1 MVSTAT
7 AKNANAKRVAQY
19 KFKNPNNAKKNKLK
33 ETVARALKRLSDP
46 KYDEA
51 QKERDR
57 IRKKKQRADKK
68 KSSQSKDPASMA
80 QVDSSSSTP
89 SNSGSSSTSPVMSFG
104 SSTEDSFACSSYGES
119 SSSPPTDGSFARPLD
134 VNMTVNLDE
143 AFMDISDLDESSPS
157 IPPLESSTPDRL
169 TVRIPLRDKS
179 YSLNISRQAKYGQMT
194 RKKNNKEKSLEI
206 QNLRES
212 LGRSEDENFEKDL
225 KIAELNN
232 QIRNILGENEAL
244 KDKLDHADDWIKTTY
259 KYMTPIGR
267 SELRNGA
274 FLARE
279 EFPKGTLSRIR
290 NNTGLNLSKSPTAS
304 TTEDTALSKAVKH
317 FAMENSSEVP
327 DMKAAKKG
335 IRYFYCYKYVLWIQ
349 FKSSQQDISYSQFCS
364 YWPQNI
370 IKPKIEDFG
379 SCKCIP
385 CENSQLLV
393 SALKR
398 QEFLSREHE
407 LDLMIKD
414 MRAGDNTF
422 EEQFKADLNNLK
434 TSDKKDQTVSFLSWQ
449 KVQKE
454 GAKRDVVH
462 RIQKTVICSQAAA
475 QMEELYENLKNHL
488 NRNCEIK
495 KTIKERRESVMAS
508 DDQAFIHMDWA
519 ENLEIKTPGEVQSAF
534 FSHTSV
540 SLHTSYLYSKEDS
553 GGSVSLSDSSNHKAE
568 SIIVALRPMIQK
580 LVDRGI
586 KHIVC
591 VSDSPT
597 SQYRNCKM
605 VWLVKE
611 LAVYHQITIEWLYT
625 EAGHGKSC
633 CDGIGGTIKSLLRD
647 LLAFNTS
654 HVVSCAKDVLG
665 LIEPHTTIDLS
676 WHDSKDIEDV
686 QKTLPSLGSLVGAL
700 KIHKLDFDVLGNI
713 KAKSLPSD
721 PISSVVKLKILRN
734 NNNRRIP
741 DANVE

>member
-19 KFKNPNNAKKNKLK
+19 KFKNPDKAKKNKLK
-33 ETVARALKRLSDP
+33 ESVAKAFKRLTDP
-46 KYDEA
+46 KYAEA
-51 QKERDR
+51 QREKDR
-57 IRKKKQRADKK
+57 IRKKKLRADKK
-68 KSSQSKDPASMA
+68 KSSQSTESASIF
-80 QVDSSSSTP
+80 QVDSSTST
-89 SNSGSSSTSPVMSFG
+89 SGRSGSSSSSPVMSFG
-104 SSTEDSFACSSYGES
+104 SSNEDSFACSSYGES
-119 SSSPPTDGSFARPLD
+119 TSSPPADESFARPLD
-134 VNMTVNLDE
+134 VNIPVNLDE
-143 AFMDISDLDESSPS
+143 AFMDVSDLDESSPS
-157 IPPLESSTPDRL
+157 ISPLESSTPERL
-169 TVRIPLRDKS
+169 TVRIPLTDKS
-179 YSLNISRQAKYGQMT
+179 HSLNISRQAKYGQMI
-194 RKKNNKEKSLEI
+194 RKKNNKEKCLEI
-206 QNLRES
+206 EDLKET
-212 LGRSEDENFEKDL
+212 LKRSEDENFEKDL

-232 QIRNILGENEAL
+232 QITAILGEHEAL

-259 KYMTPIGR
+259 KYMTPHGR

-274 FLARE
+274 FFARE

-290 NNTGLNLSKSPTAS
+290 NNTGLNLSKLPTATS
-304 TTEDTALSKAVKH
+304 TEDTALSKAVKD

-335 IRYFYCYKYVLWIQ
+335 TRYFYCYKYVLWIQ
-349 FKSSQQDISYSQFCS
+349 FTSSHQDISYSQFCS

-398 QEFLSREHE
+398 QGFLSREHE
-407 LDLMIKD
+407 LDIMIKE
-414 MRAGDNTF
+414 MRTGDNTF
-422 EEQFKADLNNLK
+422 EDQFKADLNNLK
-434 TSDKKDQTVSFLSWQ
+434 TGDKKDQAVSFLSWQ

-462 RIQKTVICSQAAA
+462 RTQRSVICSQAAA

-488 NRNCEIK
+488 NRNYEIK
-495 KTIKERRESVMAS
+495 KTLKERRESVMAS

-519 ENLEIKTPGEVQSAF
+519 ENLEIKTPGEVQSAY

-568 SIIVALRPMIQK
+568 SIIAALRPLIQK

-591 VSDSPT
+591 VSDSPV
-597 SQYRNCKM
+597 SQYRNGKM

-633 CDGIGGTIKSLLRD
+633 CDGIGGSIKNLLRD

-676 WHDSKDIEDV
+676 WHDTKDIEDV

-721 PISSVVKLKILRN
+721 PISTAVKLKILRH

-741 DANVE
+741 DANDE